1 MARRNHFLVVTLLVM
16 VAVLIGAI
24 LLVRAGDDG
33 TPAAPDASPTAGDA
47 RTDPAALRRAGAG
60 ADDPTLTANAAET
73 NASREAVPGPA
84 VASGRRARLSGR
96 LVRSD
101 GAPAPSIG
109 IEFVARDNDELPLPL
124 RLRRAERDDAR
135 TTTASDGRFSLTV
148 EPAVR
153 GALMLARDGKL
164 LFADGER
171 RTAAVEAIAA
181 DHDLGDLL
189 VVDGLALNGQV
200 LDDVGRPLPSARLRV
215 GEGVALFGFG
225 GEESVVD
232 GDGRFSIT
240 GLEPGALHI
249 SVSAA
254 GFVPELRSVELAR
267 ATANEEQSFRLKRG
281 ASIAGVVYDDLGRP
295 LGGAKVAALRRS
307 SVGTGIEVQQFDTR
321 DSVETASNGTFV
333 VAGIEGEAATIR
345 VSRAG
350 HATESVPGVAVGRAD
365 VIVQLQRNG
374 SIQGVLRDP
383 NGAPLAGSEIRAR
396 PSGRDQPSFR
406 PGEDL
411 SLPSIGT
418 AKTDVQGA
426 FVVDN
431 VRPGTVTLSA
441 EGPDHLPLAAIT
453 VQVPPGGVVEHVQL
467 VAEVGATIDA
477 LVVDANGAPVVGA
490 KVGVARRD
498 ENDEDVQVGPGARR
512 ARRVVARAGAGE
524 DGPPRRIFRGDDTDL
539 RTATSGADGHAK
551 LTGLPGGPLVVRA
564 THESLAPAKPTETL
578 VPMRGVVEVVLTMR
592 PAGHVQVAVRD
603 RAGKAVDGARFVLRG
618 PEGDDSA
625 EHRGTSG
632 SDGNARVGPL
642 LAGRYEAV
650 LEIPPEPVDFGG
662 MSMVIGDSG
671 TELATSRV
679 GAEVRAAE
687 TTELTLLQPTLTRLS
702 GVVTDASGPVA
713 GAEVRMQRVTEDSLP
728 GFGGRTRRS
737 DAQGA
742 FSFEDLTPG
751 KWRVEWK
758 RAERPVAA
766 EEEFEIAPET
776 PVMTKDLRIAG
787 GAVRVHV
794 RSNADQQPLAR
805 AEVALERVSQGP
817 VTERRVVAAFM
828 VRADAGGDGDTGA
841 QSLSMQSGPGR
852 VRTDDDGLAMIEEV
866 PPGEWVVTV
875 EHGKH
880 CNARG
885 EKLVVADGKET
896 DAGWIAMDPAG
907 SVRGKV
913 TGIPAD
919 DPVGGA
925 MVVVKRIDRPDGDE
939 RRETAMGGTFRI
951 ERLAPGEYE
960 LRASSIGP
968 GEPKEGPTQRV
979 TVRAGEVTRV
989 DLPFGG

>member
-1 MARRNHFLVVTLLVM
+1 MARRNHFLVVTMFVM

-24 LLVRAGDDG
+24 LLVRGGDDG
-33 TPAAPDASPTAGDA
+33 TPIAPDAATTGGDA
-47 RTDPAALRRAGAG
+47 PTDPAALRRAGAG
-60 ADDPTLTANAAET
+60 TDDPARAANTAET
-73 NASREAVPGPA
+73 NASRETVPAPEIA
-84 VASGRRARLSGR
+84 AGRRVRLTGR
-96 LVRSD
+96 LVRDD
-101 GAPAPSIG
+101 GTSAASVG
-109 IEFVARDNDELPLPL
+109 IEFVPRDNDELPLPL

-135 TTTASDGRFSLTV
+135 TTTGSDGRFTIAV
-148 EPAVR
+148 EPDLR
-153 GALMLARDGKL
+153 GALMLARDDKL
-164 LFADGER
+164 VFADGER
-171 RTAAVEAIAA
+171 RTTAVEAIAK
-181 DHDLGDLL
+181 DHDLGDLR
-189 VVDGLALNGQV
+189 VVDGLALSGQV

-232 GDGRFSIT
+232 GEGRFSIT
-240 GLEPGALHI
+240 GLEPGPVHV

-254 GFVPELRSVELAR
+254 GFVPEMRSVELSR
-267 ATANEEQSFRLKRG
+267 AKANDEQSFQLKRG
-281 ASIAGVVYDDLGRP
+281 ASIAGIVYDDLGRP

-307 SVGTGIEVQQFDTR
+307 SVGTGIEVQQFDVR

-333 VAGIEGEAATIR
+333 VAGMEGEAATLR

-350 HATESVPGVAVGRAD
+350 HATESVPGVAVGRSD
-365 VIVQLQRNG
+365 VVVQLQRNG
-374 SIQGVLRDP
+374 SIRGVLRDP
-383 NGAPLAGSEIRAR
+383 NGTPLAGSEIRAR
-396 PSGRDQPSFR
+396 PSGRDQALTR

-411 SLPSIGT
+411 AMPSIGT
-418 AKTDVQGA
+418 AKTDANGA

-441 EGPDHLPLAAIT
+441 EGQDHLPLGAIT

-467 VAEVGATIDA
+467 VAEIGASIDA
-477 LVVDANGAPVVGA
+477 LVVDANGAPVAGA
-490 KVGVARRD
+490 EVGVARRD
-498 ENDEDVQVGPGARR
+498 ENTEDVQVGPGTRR
-512 ARRVVARAGAGE
+512 ARRIVARAGASE
-524 DGPPRRIFRGDDTDL
+524 DGPRRRIFRGDDTDL

-592 PAGHVQVAVRD
+592 PAGHVQIAVRD
-603 RAGKAVDGARFVLRG
+603 RAGKAVGGARFVLHG

-625 EHRGTSG
+625 EHRGSSG

-650 LEIPPEPVDFGG
+650 LEVPPEPVDFGG
-662 MSMVIGDSG
+662 MSVVIGDSG
-671 TELATSRV
+671 TEMAASRV
-679 GAEVRAAE
+679 LADVRAGE
-687 TTELTLLQPTLTRLS
+687 TAELTLLQPTLTRLS

-713 GAEVRMQRVTEDSLP
+713 GAEVRLQRVTEDSLP
-728 GFGGRTRRS
+728 GFGGKTRRS
-737 DAQGA
+737 DAQGV

-776 PVMTKDLRIAG
+776 PAMTKDLRIAG
-787 GAVRVHV
+787 GTVRVHV
-794 RSNADQQPLAR
+794 RSNADQQALAR
-805 AEVALERVSQGP
+805 AEVALEKVSQGP
-817 VTERRVVAAFM
+817 VTERRVVTAVM

-852 VRTDDDGLAMIEEV
+852 VRTDDEGLAVIEEV
-866 PPGEWVVTV
+866 PPGEWRVTV
-875 EHGKH
+875 EHPKH
-880 CNARG
+880 CNG
-885 EKLVVADGKET
+885 QSEKLVVADAKET

-925 MVVVKRIDRPDGDE
+925 LIVVKRVDKPDGDE

-968 GEPKEGPTQRV
+968 GEPKEGPPQRV

-989 DLPFGG
+989 DLPFGV